1 MSQRAVVP
9 RAPCRIL
16 VVDDD
21 AAVRE
26 AVQKVL
32 REAGYKSW
40 TAADGAQGLEQLQV
54 LKIDLLLLDL
64 GLPVHHGWAL
74 FRRIKREHPALPVIV
89 MTGQANQQNAGF
101 EAGALLLIEKP
112 LDAQRL
118 LAAIREFSA
127 ALSEAGLRH
136 QCVACESLGV
146 DRSQPNASPETP
158 PIEAWRTKHRRPSPR
173 NQASSELVAGSATD
187 PMDQRERTQ
196 T

>member
-16 VVDDD
+16 VLDDD

-32 REAGYKSW
+32 REAGYESW
-40 TAADGAQGLEQLQV
+40 TAAGGAQGLEQLQV
-54 LKIDLLLLDL
+54 LEIDLLLLDL
-64 GLPVHHGWAL
+64 GLPVNDGWAL
-74 FRRIKREHPALPVIV
+74 FGRIKRGYPALPVIV
-89 MTGQANQQNAGF
+89 MTGQTNQRYAAFQ
-101 EAGALLLIEKP
+101 AGALLLMEKP

-127 ALSEAGLRH
+127 ALSEAGARR
-136 QCVACESLGV
+136 QCVACESFEV
-146 DRSQPNASPETP
+146 DRSQPNAFPETP
-158 PIEAWRTKHRRPSPR
+158 PGAAWRTKHQRPSPR
-173 NQASSELVAGSATD
+173 NQTSSELVADPATD
-187 PMDQRERTQ
+187 PMDRRERTQ

>member
-1 MSQRAVVP
+1 MSQRAVLP
-9 RAPCRIL
+9 QAPCRIL

-32 REAGYKSW
+32 REAGYESW
-40 TAADGAQGLEQLQV
+40 TAAHGAQGLEQLQV

-64 GLPVHHGWAL
+64 GLPVNDGWAL
-74 FRRIKREHPALPVIV
+74 FGRIKREHPALPVIV
-89 MTGQANQQNAGF
+89 MTGQTNQRYAAF
-101 EAGALLLIEKP
+101 EAGALLLMEKP

-127 ALSEAGLRH
+127 ALSEAGARCP
-136 QCVACESLGV
+136 CVACESIGV
-146 DRSQPNASPETP
+146 DRSQPNALPETP
-158 PIEAWRTKHRRPSPR
+158 AGAAWHTQHRRPSPR
-173 NQASSELVAGSATD
+173 TQTSSELVAGPATD